1 MHRNAPVFVSSSDGL
16 KLVDR
21 PDNELNKAESYK
33 RLGERGAFAMA
44 WVASIMIWVFN
55 RVDES
60 WRYVFLLFNRL
71 GTRIR
76 DAVISFT
83 LTAEKLNLPPATL
96 AACIFGAAM
105 LFYIYSWLK
114 GWVGT
119 PRVLWLAL
127 GVGFWKIGLRFV
139 TLGPKSPLTRDGKRP
154 TAVFL
159 GSGASGARTI
169 GPA

>member
-1 MHRNAPVFVSSSDGL
+1 
-16 KLVDR
+16 
-21 PDNELNKAESYK
+21 
-33 RLGERGAFAMA
+33 
-44 WVASIMIWVFN
+44 
-55 RVDES
+55 
-60 WRYVFLLFNRL
+60 
-71 GTRIR
+71 
-76 DAVISFT
+76 
-83 LTAEKLNLPPATL
+83 
-96 AACIFGAAM
+96 M

-119 PRVLWLAL
+119 PRVFWLAL
-127 GVGFWKIGLRFV
+127 GVGLWKIGLRFV